1 MTAAHGEAHAGEE
14 KKDGAAER
22 NCYGLTVT
30 PSFLI
35 LLHYLEQGQ
44 IREVENEE
52 VKLSLGKMR
61 EGRKMLF

>member
-1 MTAAHGEAHAGEE
+1 MTAAHGEAHTPNE

-35 LLHYLEQGQ
+35 LLHYLEQGE